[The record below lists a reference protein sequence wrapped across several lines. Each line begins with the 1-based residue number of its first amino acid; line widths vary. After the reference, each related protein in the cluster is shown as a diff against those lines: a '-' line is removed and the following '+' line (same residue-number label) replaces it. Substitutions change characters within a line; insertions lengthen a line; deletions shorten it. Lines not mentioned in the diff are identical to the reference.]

1 MLFFKKTKQNRKK
14 NKKNNKKKLYDLTFM
29 HQNILLSYKQSM
41 TFKKNIDMAR
51 KMNIKRIELT
61 KTI

>member
-1 MLFFKKTKQNRKK
+1 
-14 NKKNNKKKLYDLTFM
+14 M